1 MVNFDRLLVIT
12 VFTPLPAIES
22 PMGPGRSPVGMTID
36 VTHEDDRESRL
47 SRASN
52 LPTPQTVKVKRLER
66 RLDAADDAM
75 ARRKQNMG
83 SMTPVRI
90 TPRDARC
97 GPRP

>member
-1 MVNFDRLLVIT
+1 
-12 VFTPLPAIES
+12 
-22 PMGPGRSPVGMTID
+22 MGPGRSPVGMTID

-75 ARRKQNMG
+75 ARRKWAIRG
-83 SMTPVRI
+83 DACVSMRGASCHASSD
-90 TPRDARC
+90 RRRRRRGRC
-97 GPRP
+97 CCHGCGASR